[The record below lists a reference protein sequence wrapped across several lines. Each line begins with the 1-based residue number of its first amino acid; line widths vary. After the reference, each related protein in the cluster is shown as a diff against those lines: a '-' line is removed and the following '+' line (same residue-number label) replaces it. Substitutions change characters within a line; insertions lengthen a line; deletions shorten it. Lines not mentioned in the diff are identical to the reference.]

1 MAAFRKEAALFLPYS
16 TYKGDLGMSAA
27 TRSLGQAWREKRK
40 SLGVQMLGIVF
51 ASIVVIV
58 TALGLS
64 SYQLAKSIIRD
75 KMSLSSQQTLQQ
87 ARDKLDF
94 LLSMYG
100 GLSRQF
106 MVDTSLRQDLV
117 AFSRTDLPLGEKQAA
132 QDRIVDRFNS
142 MLSAEPNMMS
152 IRIVPKSLD
161 NAGALSST
169 GASAL
174 QISEGSKA
182 WLHKMEEAKGE
193 IVYVPT
199 MSKGLFGYASEPSM
213 TLGRLMKNLQHPDAE
228 FILLI
233 ELKSKLLGDAF
244 ANFKIGETGEMRVLA
259 DDGKVVYAADASL
272 IEQPPA
278 WDDDRL
284 ILNEPSRL
292 ASWKLV
298 GSVPLG
304 ELERDSKTILS
315 LTVWMIAAAA
325 VAAIA
330 IGYLLIRLVG
340 NPLER
345 LCALMERG
353 EKGDLSVRMDY
364 RRSNEIGRLS
374 GNFNRMMEQI
384 GALVGRTNE
393 SVLRLVSS
401 AKELK
406 AVSQDTAAT
415 AGDIASVT
423 GQIASGA
430 SSLAT
435 EAERGIRQ
443 TETIGAKLRIATDTN
458 KRLESSAGRVQQISG
473 RGTAYMA
480 ELIGRTEETE
490 RLSGSL
496 AARVDKLKERAGS
509 IQTVLNVI
517 NEMSQQTNILSLNAS
532 IEASR
537 AGAYGKSFAV
547 VADEIRRLAAE
558 SKSSIAVVSRIIG
571 DIRQEIDAT
580 VAELGAVSPVLQEQ
594 GKAVKEAADIFSGVK
609 REMGEFA
616 EELAQSSAS
625 IVELDGSQRALV
637 EAIGTVSAVSEQSA
651 ASSEAVA
658 RMTSGQ
664 LGVSASLVTLADELE
679 SLSQQ
684 LIAQLDMFDQKKA

>member
-1 MAAFRKEAALFLPYS
+1 MPAVIRFLGGARKE
-16 TYKGDLGMSAA
+16 
-27 TRSLGQAWREKRK
+27 RRK
-40 SLGVQMLGIVF
+40 SLGFQMLGIVF

-58 TALGLS
+58 SALGLS
-64 SYQLAKSIIRD
+64 SYQLAKGIIRD

-117 AFSRTDLPLGEKQAA
+117 TFSGSNTALADKQAA

-142 MLSAEPNMMS
+142 MLSAEPNIMS
-152 IRIVPKSLD
+152 IRIVPKSID

-174 QISEGSKA
+174 QLSDRSTP
-182 WLHKMEEAKGE
+182 WLQRMAAAKGE
-193 IVYVPT
+193 IVYVPA
-199 MSKGLFGYASEPSM
+199 MSKGLFDYSPEPSL
-213 TLGRLMKNLQHPDAE
+213 TFGRLMTNLQHPEAE

-233 ELKSKLLGDAF
+233 ELKSKLLDDAF
-244 ANFKIGETGEMRVLA
+244 ANFKIGETGEMRVVT
-259 DDGKVVYAADASL
+259 DDGKVVYAADADL
-272 IEQPPA
+272 IEQAPPA
-278 WDDDRL
+278 WEGDRL
-284 ILNEPSRL
+284 VLSEPSKL
-292 ASWKLV
+292 ASWTLI

-304 ELERDSKTILS
+304 ELERDSKAILS

-325 VAAIA
+325 IAAIA
-330 IGYLLIRLVG
+330 IGYLLLRLVG
-340 NPLER
+340 KPLER

-353 EKGDLSVRMDY
+353 ERGDLSVRMDY
-364 RRSNEIGRLS
+364 RRGNEIGRLS
-374 GNFNRMMEQI
+374 RNFNRMMEQI

-393 SVLRLVSS
+393 SALQLVRS
-401 AKELK
+401 ARELK
-406 AVSQDTAAT
+406 AVSQETAAT

-423 GQIASGA
+423 EQIAQGA
-430 SSLAT
+430 SSLAA
-435 EAERGIRQ
+435 EAERGIVQ
-443 TETIGAKLRIATDTN
+443 TETIGAKLKTATDTN
-458 KRLESSAGRVQQISG
+458 ARLESAAGRVQQISG
-473 RGTAYMA
+473 RGTDYMA
-480 ELIGRTEETE
+480 ELIGRTEQTE
-490 RLSGSL
+490 RLSVSL
-496 AARVDKLKERAGS
+496 GTRVGKLKERAGS

-537 AGAYGKSFAV
+537 AGAYGRSFAV

-558 SKSSIAVVSRIIG
+558 SKDSIAVVSRIIG

-580 VAELGAVSPVLQEQ
+580 VVELGAVSPVLQEQ
-594 GKAVKEAADIFSGVK
+594 GTAVKEAADIFGGVK
-609 REMGEFA
+609 REMSDFA
-616 EELAQSSAS
+616 VELAHSSAS

-651 ASSEAVA
+651 ASSESVA

-664 LGVSASLVTLADELE
+664 LAVSARLVSLSDELE
-679 SLSQQ
+679 SLSEQ
-684 LIAQLDMFDQKKA
+684 LIAQLDVFGGGNEKI

>member
-1 MAAFRKEAALFLPYS
+1 
-16 TYKGDLGMSAA
+16 MSAA

-75 KMSLSSQQTLQQ
+75 KMSLSSQQTLEQ

-117 AFSRTDLPLGEKQAA
+117 VFSRTDVPLGEKQAA

-152 IRIVPKSLD
+152 IRIVPKTLD

-174 QISEGSKA
+174 QISDGSKA
-182 WLHKMEEAKGE
+182 WLQKMAEAKGE
-193 IVYVPT
+193 IVYVPARN
-199 MSKGLFGYASEPSM
+199 KGLFDYSPEPSV
-213 TLGRLMKNLQHPDAE
+213 TVGRLMKNLQHPDAE

-244 ANFKIGETGEMRVLA
+244 AHFKIGETGEMRVMA

-272 IEQPPA
+272 IEQTPPA
-278 WDDDRL
+278 WDGDRL
-284 ILNEPSRL
+284 VLREPSRL
-292 ASWKLV
+292 ASWELV

-304 ELERDSKTILS
+304 ELERDSKAILR
-315 LTVWMIAAAA
+315 LTVWMIAAAV
-325 VAAIA
+325 VAAFA

-345 LCALMERG
+345 LCTLMERG

-364 RRSNEIGRLS
+364 RRGNEIGRLS

-393 SVLRLVSS
+393 SARRLVSS
-401 AKELK
+401 ARELK
-406 AVSQDTAAT
+406 AVSQETAAT

-423 GQIASGA
+423 EQIALGA

-443 TETIGAKLRIATDTN
+443 TETIGAKLRIAIDTN
-458 KRLESSAGRVQQISG
+458 TRLESSAGRVQQISG

-480 ELIGRTEETE
+480 ELIGKTEETE

-496 AARVDKLKERAGS
+496 AARVGKLKERAGS
-509 IQTVLNVI
+509 IHTVLNVI
-517 NEMSQQTNILSLNAS
+517 NEMSKQTNILSLNAS

-558 SKSSIAVVSRIIG
+558 SKDSIAVVSRIIG

-594 GKAVKEAADIFSGVK
+594 GTAVKEAADIFGGVK
-609 REMGEFA
+609 REMSEFA
-616 EELAQSSAS
+616 EELTRSSAS

-658 RMTSGQ
+658 KMTSGQ
-664 LGVSASLVTLADELE
+664 LGVSASLVSLSDELE
-679 SLSQQ
+679 SLSEQ
-684 LIAQLDMFDQKKA
+684 LIAQLDVFGQKKT

>member
-1 MAAFRKEAALFLPYS
+1 
-16 TYKGDLGMSAA
+16 MSAV
-27 TRSLGQAWREKRK
+27 TRSLGQAWRVKRK

-117 AFSRTDLPLGEKQAA
+117 AFSRTDAPLGEKQAA

-152 IRIVPKSLD
+152 IRIVPKTLD
-161 NAGALSST
+161 NTGALSST

-174 QISEGSKA
+174 QISDASKA
-182 WLHKMEEAKGE
+182 WLHKMAEAKGE

-199 MSKGLFGYASEPSM
+199 MGRGLFDYSPEPSV

-233 ELKSKLLGDAF
+233 ELKSKLLDDAF
-244 ANFKIGETGEMRVLA
+244 ANFKIGETGEMRVMA

-272 IEQPPA
+272 IEQAPPA
-278 WDDDRL
+278 WDGDRL
-284 ILNEPSRL
+284 VLQEPSRL
-292 ASWKLV
+292 ASWELV

-315 LTVWMIAAAA
+315 LTVWMIAVAA

-364 RRSNEIGRLS
+364 RRGNEIGRLS

-393 SVLRLVSS
+393 SALRLVRS
-401 AKELK
+401 ARELK
-406 AVSQDTAAT
+406 AVSQETAST

-423 GQIASGA
+423 EQIAHGA

-443 TETIGAKLRIATDTN
+443 TETIGAKLRNATDTN
-458 KRLESSAGRVQQISG
+458 ARLESSAGRVQRISG

-496 AARVDKLKERAGS
+496 AARVGKLKERAGS
-509 IQTVLNVI
+509 IQTVLKVI

-537 AGAYGKSFAV
+537 AGAYGRSFAV

-558 SKSSIAVVSRIIG
+558 SKDSIAVVSRIIG

-594 GKAVKEAADIFSGVK
+594 GTAVKEAADIFGGVK

-616 EELAQSSAS
+616 EELARSSAS

-664 LGVSASLVTLADELE
+664 LGVSASLVSLSDELE
-679 SLSQQ
+679 SLSEQ
-684 LIAQLDMFDQKKA
+684 LIAQLEVFGQKKA